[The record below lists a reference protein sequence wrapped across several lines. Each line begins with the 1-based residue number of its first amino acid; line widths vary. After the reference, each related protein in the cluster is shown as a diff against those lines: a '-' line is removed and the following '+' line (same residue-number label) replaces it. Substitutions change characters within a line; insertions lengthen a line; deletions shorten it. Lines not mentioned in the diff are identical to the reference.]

1 MKSMMS
7 YPKSVRLNRR
17 KDFDA
22 LLRDGATYY
31 NAVFKVYCLIRAA
44 EPGSVCASEA
54 GSVRAAEPGSGAER
68 GGFAPDLA
76 AAELTSTETSTET
89 AQNVDGNRQPS
100 PEGCRFAVSVP
111 KKSFKRAVKRNLLK
125 RRTREAIRL
134 NRAMLPAGFNADFLF
149 FYRSGEVL
157 DYSEIERAVIDAF
170 QSVPQKAA
178 GKCNA
183 GGSDSNLLSEVQSDN
198 GNE

>member
-22 LLRDGATYY
+22 LLREGATYY
-31 NAVFKVYCLIRAA
+31 NAVFKVYCLI
-44 EPGSVCASEA
+44 
-54 GSVRAAEPGSGAER
+54 RAAEPGSGAER

-134 NRAMLPAGFNADFLF
+134 NRAMLPAGFTADFLF

>member
-22 LLRDGATYY
+22 LLQDGATYY
-31 NAVFKVYCLIRAA
+31 NAVFKVYCLI
-44 EPGSVCASEA
+44 
-54 GSVRAAEPGSGAER
+54 RAAEPGSGAER